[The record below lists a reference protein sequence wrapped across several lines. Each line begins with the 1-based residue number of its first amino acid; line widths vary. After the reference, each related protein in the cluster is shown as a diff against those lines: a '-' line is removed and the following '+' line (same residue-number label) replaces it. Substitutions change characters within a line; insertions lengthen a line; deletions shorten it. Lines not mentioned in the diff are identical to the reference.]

1 MDSALP
7 RSVEPVTVCRG
18 VDLYVGDCLD
28 VLPTMR
34 PGSEQCVV
42 TSPPYLGL
50 RDYGIAPRDWPAVEY
65 CPMAGLPPV
74 RIEATRCVLG
84 LEVDPLAYVGHL
96 VEVFRAVRR
105 VLRADGTCWVNLGPS
120 YASGGKGGG
129 GSFMAERRAWA
140 EKASLRGWKGPP
152 KGFKPKDLIG
162 IPWMFA
168 LAMQADGWWLRS
180 ENIWAKKNPMPE
192 SVHDRPTAAHE
203 QVFLF
208 AKSAKYFYDKVAI
221 AERLEHPEAS
231 TPEDMARAFS
241 RRRATL
247 ADPQQ
252 GPLDARRYRSG
263 NLAPKTGDD
272 RDRPGDHRR
281 SSIPWE
287 DTTGTRNARSVW
299 SIATQ
304 PFKGAH
310 FATFPEGLAER
321 CLLAGTSAHGCCAAC
336 GAPWRRVLGDGPEM
350 TSGGGSRKHVA
361 VRRQQG
367 ATGALVTGNWRTQVT
382 IGWAPGCRCDVG
394 VVPCRAL
401 DPFAGSG
408 TVGAVARRLGRGADL
423 VEASTTYVPL
433 ILERVNAPA
442 SVRRER
448 RPKVAAAE
456 QLGLFNSQGGTRP

>member
-1 MDSALP
+1 MADGDVAGLGMA
-7 RSVEPVTVCRG
+7 RVVVCRG
-18 VDLYVGDCLD
+18 VDLYVGDNLD
-28 VLPTMR
+28 VLPTR
-34 PGSEQCVV
+34 PAESVQCVV
-42 TSPPYLGL
+42 TSPPYWGL
-50 RDYGIAPRDWPAVEY
+50 RDYGLAPRDWPSVEY
-65 CPMAGLPPV
+65 SPMAGLPPV
-74 RIEATRCVLG
+74 VIPAERSVLG
-84 LEVDPLAYVGHL
+84 LEATPLAFIGHL

-105 VLRADGTCWVNLGPS
+105 VLRNDGTCWVNLGPS

-129 GSFMAERRAWA
+129 GSYMAERRAWT
-140 EKASLRGWKGPP
+140 EKATKRGWRGPP
-152 KGFKPKDLIG
+152 PGMKDKDLVG

-241 RRRATL
+241 RRRATI
-247 ADPQQ
+247 ATPTQA
-252 GPLDARRYRSG
+252 PLDARRYRSG

-272 RDRPGDHRR
+272 RDRPGHHRR

-287 DTTGTRNARSVW
+287 DTTGTRNARTVW

-310 FATFPEGLAER
+310 FATFPEELAAR
-321 CLLAGTSAHGCCAAC
+321 CVLAGTSAHGCCSAC

-367 ATGALVTGNWRTQVT
+367 ATGALVTGNRRTKVT
-382 IGWAPGCRCDVG
+382 IGWKPSCRCG
-394 VVPCRAL
+394 AGITPCTTL

-408 TVGAVARRLGRGADL
+408 TVGAVARSLGRNAIL
-423 VEASTTYVPL
+423 CEASASYAEL
-433 ILERVNAPA
+433 LLRRVREAPA
-442 SVRRER
+442 HQVPMFPGDVR
-448 RPKVAAAE
+448 
-456 QLGLFNSQGGTRP
+456 